1 MAAGNAGAS
10 VVTTTPPLPQVQ
22 MAPDWLMYIIGALLL
37 TIVLLVV
44 AVMVLA
50 MGMSR
55 RQGQ

>member
-1 MAAGNAGAS
+1 
-10 VVTTTPPLPQVQ
+10 
-22 MAPDWLMYIIGALLL
+22 MAPDWSMYIIGALLL